1 MLTKILSRLLKN
13 SLNKNLKYTTSPI
26 CECGSDGE
34 SIEHFLLFC
43 PKYSEQR
50 NKLYNTISDLWFS
63 SYLSGALD
71 VSVGLLLGP
80 GWDHR
85 IARKDDEKL
94 KVGTV

>member
-1 MLTKILSRLLKN
+1 M
-13 SLNKNLKYTTSPI
+13 
-26 CECGSDGE
+26 CECGSDRE
-34 SIEHFLLFC
+34 IIEHFLLLC

-71 VSVGLLLGP
+71 VSVGLLLAP

-85 IARKDDEKL
+85 IRPTRKDDDKL
-94 KVGTV
+94 KLALFDFVANTGNF